1 VIDSK
6 TYSGF
11 VAIVGKPNVGKSTLL
26 NAMLTVKVAPTS
38 PRPQTTRK
46 QVRGIHTEGDRQVI
60 FVDTPGWHEAADAMS
75 NYMIHQI
82 TTALSEVNVI
92 LWVVDLRHPPTRE
105 DELVARGLKSARLTS
120 KVLLVGNKS
129 DIAKRP
135 EDALRAYSSLYP
147 DAETR
152 ILSAQDIK
160 EPANLLQEV
169 LALLP
174 EGPFFYPVDFARSDQ
189 TPEEWAAEIVREEA
203 MKRVTQEI
211 PYAIA
216 TKTEEFELRE
226 NGMYYINTMI
236 YVERDAHKPIL
247 IGEKGRKIKEIGASA
262 RKQLEV
268 FLSAKVYLELKIKV
282 YPNWRRDPEA
292 LRELGYD

>member
-1 VIDSK
+1 
-6 TYSGF
+6 
-11 VAIVGKPNVGKSTLL
+11 
-26 NAMLTVKVAPTS
+26 
-38 PRPQTTRK
+38 
-46 QVRGIHTEGDRQVI
+46 
-60 FVDTPGWHEAADAMS
+60 
-75 NYMIHQI
+75 
-82 TTALSEVNVI
+82 
-92 LWVVDLRHPPTRE
+92 
-105 DELVARGLKSARLTS
+105 
-120 KVLLVGNKS
+120 
-129 DIAKRP
+129 
-135 EDALRAYSSLYP
+135 
-147 DAETR
+147 
-152 ILSAQDIK
+152 
-160 EPANLLQEV
+160 
-169 LALLP
+169 LP